1 MTMTKMLRLS
11 LARFSNSAVALLAG
25 ALVGALVLSSCSP
38 APQAAKGPVTEVSFS
53 ILSTEKA
60 QNLEALWTPFLADM
74 EKQTGLKIKPYYGNN
89 YTALIE
95 AMRFNQVQVGWY
107 SNASGREAVDRAD
120 GEVFARSS
128 DPSGIDGYNSL
139 IIVPKDSTLTV
150 ADLLKCDKTLDFG
163 MGDAKSTSGT
173 IAPLTYLFA
182 PAKVTPERCFKTVR
196 SSNHQNNIEAVAAGL
211 LDAATNNDTSL
222 VRIGRISPEKVEK
235 VKVIW
240 TSPTIPEDP
249 IIYRKDLDPAAKE
262 KIRSFFLTYGTAEG
276 PEGDRQR
283 EILKALS
290 FGQFK
295 AADNTHLIPQRQME
309 ATLDLLKAREQGDA
323 KTIAKAEAALKAIQA
338 EAAKLESRTAPEAPA
353 DPDTVTP

>member
-1 MTMTKMLRLS
+1 MIMFETLRHSLS
-11 LARFSNSAVALLAG
+11 RFGALASLFAG
-25 ALVGALVLSSCSP
+25 AVVLTSCSP
-38 APQAAKGPVTEVSFS
+38 APKAAKGPVTEVSFS

-107 SNASGREAVDRAD
+107 SNASGREAVDRAE

-128 DPSGIDGYNSL
+128 DPSGIDGYNSV
-139 IIVPKDSTLTV
+139 IIVPKASPLTV
-150 ADLLKCDKTLDFG
+150 SDLLKCDKTLNFG

-173 IAPLTYLFA
+173 LAPLTYLFA
-182 PAKVTPERCFKTVR
+182 PQKVVPERCFKTVR

-211 LDAATNNDTSL
+211 LDAATNNTTSL
-222 VRIGRISPEKVEK
+222 VRIGRVSPEKVEK

-262 KIRSFFLTYGTAEG
+262 KIRSFFLTYGTAKG

-283 EILKALS
+283 AILAALS

-309 ATLDLLKAREQGDA
+309 ATLGLLRAREDGDA
-323 KTIAKAEAALKAIQA
+323 KAIAEAEAALMAVMA
-338 EAAKLESRTAPEAPA
+338 EAAKIESRTAPEAPA
-353 DPDTVTP
+353 DPDTLTP